1 MAVKS
6 SITKHSQTKRQYFSA
21 LIMAV
26 LKGLLLFQDEHEDFV
41 DYFKLFQTKH
51 ESRFQLRL

>member
-1 MAVKS
+1 
-6 SITKHSQTKRQYFSA
+6 
-21 LIMAV
+21 MAV

-51 ESRFQLRL
+51 ESRFQSCL